1 VATFAIRARSLRTAT
16 LPLLLAL
23 TSPAEDWT
31 RFRGPNGSG
40 VSPDSGFPSE
50 FNRSRNMVWRTP
62 VRPGKSSPILT
73 PRHVFLTAYENGK
86 LYIECLDRAT
96 GRLLWERAQDR
107 SRQEVGNVLNEPASM
122 TPVTDGA
129 NVYAFF
135 AEFGLVSY
143 DAAGNLRWKIPLGPF
158 TNTMGLASSPILAG
172 DSIVIVADQ
181 QEESYIAAFSRR
193 NGEMQWKTPR
203 EEKDGWA
210 TPLLYHLSGS
220 VPEILTASRG
230 YLAGHR
236 LKDGMRAWSHSRLS
250 PAIVASPALVEDTV
264 FTFGYGNEALTPF
277 SSILAKLDK
286 NGDGALSADEYGNN
300 AFIIG
305 IGRFEG
311 NRDRIVTQDEWDE
324 KQRQVLAPSS
334 LLAVR
339 LERGARKSETRPR
352 ELWRYE
358 KSFVGVIP
366 SPLVYDG
373 VLYVVKNGGIVTAFD
388 AGAGHVL
395 KVGRAPGALGG
406 YSASPVAAEGKIF
419 LASEEGKVVVLR
431 AGRDWEVLAIN
442 DLGEAC
448 HATPALSQG
457 RIYLRSSDALYCFAA
472 NGREPARR

>member
-1 VATFAIRARSLRTAT
+1 
-16 LPLLLAL
+16 
-23 TSPAEDWT
+23 
-31 RFRGPNGSG
+31 
-40 VSPDSGFPSE
+40 
-50 FNRSRNMVWRTP
+50 
-62 VRPGKSSPILT
+62 
-73 PRHVFLTAYENGK
+73 
-86 LYIECLDRAT
+86 
-96 GRLLWERAQDR
+96 
-107 SRQEVGNVLNEPASM
+107 
-122 TPVTDGA
+122 
-129 NVYAFF
+129 
-135 AEFGLVSY
+135 
-143 DAAGNLRWKIPLGPF
+143 
-158 TNTMGLASSPILAG
+158 
-172 DSIVIVADQ
+172 
-181 QEESYIAAFSRR
+181 
-193 NGEMQWKTPR
+193 
-203 EEKDGWA
+203 
-210 TPLLYHLSGS
+210 
-220 VPEILTASRG
+220 
-230 YLAGHR
+230 
-236 LKDGMRAWSHSRLS
+236 MRAWSHSRLS